1 MATTINLSI
10 SKGLR
15 SLMILA
21 PAALLLGAT
30 GCVAPPDAAD
40 EADDQVDQE
49 EPLSDQQDAALKAG
63 VALKDVTYRVTD
75 DVSTKL
81 VTTDRPGRTMD
92 AAGNSTM
99 SWVYGRANVAGVCDD
114 LYGKIGLKS
123 EQELFSG
130 GVCLKV
136 AGYGTVFH
144 VVDKLE
150 DGQACGDASRQHL
163 DVHLKEYGGL
173 HDFVQG
179 HKDTSMR
186 LVDCGTEA
194 AEARVIFQDWD
205 QGSDKHKVVRF
216 YGLPAPVTSVSLHL
230 GGKILG
236 GKPRGAGQYLFEDF
250 SGPDLVGTHAVTVM
264 LRHADGHHETTNL
277 DVAFPSAKQIHQFE
291 VIGNDVHRKGKLD
304 LLEVHSGE
312 GLSSAIHR
320 AQERKQC
327 IEYLTAHPSASSARA
342 ASEGHCGA

>member
-1 MATTINLSI
+1 MTKTINLSV
-10 SKGLR
+10 SKSLR

-21 PAALLLGAT
+21 PAALLFGAT
-30 GCVAPPDAAD
+30 GCIAPADAAD

-49 EPLSDQQDAALKAG
+49 EPLSDLQAAALKAG
-63 VALKDVTYRVTD
+63 VALKEVTYRITD
-75 DVSTKL
+75 DVSTNL

-99 SWVYGRANVAGVCDD
+99 SWVYDRANVAGVCDD

-123 EQELFSG
+123 AQELFSG

-173 HDFVQG
+173 HDFVQS

-186 LVDCGTEA
+186 LVDCGTAA

-230 GGKILG
+230 GGKVLG
-236 GKPRGAGQYLFEDF
+236 GKAVGAGQYLFEDF
-250 SGPDLVGTHAVTVM
+250 GGVDMVGMHAVSLQ
-264 LRHADGHHETTNL
+264 LRHADGHHESANL
-277 DVAFPSAKQIHQFE
+277 NVDFPSAKQIHQFE
-291 VIGNDVHRKGKLD
+291 VIGNDVHRQGKLD
-304 LLEVHSGE
+304 LLEVHPGE
-312 GLSSAIHR
+312 GLTSAVHR
-320 AQERKQC
+320 ANDRKEC
-327 IEYLTAHPSASSARA
+327 IKFLTAHPSASHAHA
-342 ASEGHCGA
+342 ASEGHCGS